1 MSFCFIQIFY
11 VSLKFLFI
19 WVLQL
24 YKLSPMCFILY
35 CNWIDLSS
43 NAKKKKKFFLFIM
56 TLGEDNLPLIRNIFL
71 LPSHLSLRNQKIKRH
86 R

>member
-1 MSFCFIQIFY
+1 MIGILTVLSISFQEHSIMSFHFIQIFY

-43 NAKKKKKFFLFIM
+43 NAKKKKKRKNFFDYHDF
-56 TLGEDNLPLIRNIFL
+56 GR
-71 LPSHLSLRNQKIKRH
+71 R
-86 R
+86 